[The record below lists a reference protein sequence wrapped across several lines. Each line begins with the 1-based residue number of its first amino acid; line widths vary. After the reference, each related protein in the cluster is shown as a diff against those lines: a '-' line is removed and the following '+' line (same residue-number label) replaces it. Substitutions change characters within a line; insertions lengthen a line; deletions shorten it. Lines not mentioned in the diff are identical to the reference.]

1 MSNNQIYK
9 KRKIPIIK
17 PSSFT
22 YKDSNYLK
30 INKKVKQKRNNSY
43 VKQNSKI
50 NVNKKKKFDF
60 YLSFSKIYLN
70 LKYKTTENTLG
81 NFIITSLIKKKR
93 GSHNLNFKELNILN
107 DENEYFKRFYNIND
121 SYFRIPKYYEY
132 YKNYLLYFCK
142 PFIRGKGVNKILLKH
157 MEKAAEEF
165 YKNNFD
171 EEKKNENIEKN
182 NNKRIKIKTI
192 QPKIFSNNVIEEIE
206 NERLETNKISNIE
219 NEENKFLKRV
229 KSVDGL
235 IIKDNEDISSFFGI
249 SKITYQISSYDD
261 SILKNTKINN
271 LSFISLLSI
280 FDKIKEKKNIKNK
293 KNIDKKKEK
302 KFEHNNLNITTNNT
316 NNNSKKN
323 NKREIRNNISNL
335 NLKYFSDFLS
345 PKNKLKDSNNNILEK
360 LKESLHFKTKK
371 NISPNKLVLNALN
384 DFFSPYNIKNRKEN
398 KKYNLKN
405 SNSTKNLS
413 SLNSSNKQLTK
424 LTISTNFNPIF
435 HHIIKRPRRG
445 VIFKNNNNN
454 NNHQSTN
461 TSSIFIKSPMHIY
474 STQSRSIRS
483 NSNFIRRKN
492 RKTNSLGNS
501 KNGSQVSSSRKIISK
516 HYDEENINNKKGSFN
531 LSKKT
536 NEDSTRTGNSRNN
549 SHRKIPMMNSKVQS
563 SLDFLKYNKNKAK
576 NYNIK
581 NNKIVNKTPINIKNN
596 K

>member
-1 MSNNQIYK
+1 M
-9 KRKIPIIK
+9 
-17 PSSFT
+17 
-22 YKDSNYLK
+22 
-30 INKKVKQKRNNSY
+30 
-43 VKQNSKI
+43 
-50 NVNKKKKFDF
+50 
-60 YLSFSKIYLN
+60 N

-165 YKNNFD
+165 YKLNF
-171 EEKKNENIEKN
+171 EEENKNKSDKEKN
-182 NNKRIKIKTI
+182 QIINFH
-192 QPKIFSNNVIEEIE
+192 PKIFSKNVIQEIE
-206 NERLETNKISNIE
+206 NERLETKNVNYE
-219 NEENKFLKRV
+219 NEKNKFFKKV

-271 LSFISLLSI
+271 LSFTSLLSI

-371 NISPNKLVLNALN
+371 NLSPNKLVLNAFNEFL
-384 DFFSPYNIKNRKEN
+384 SPFNINIKE
-398 KKYNLKN
+398 KYQLKN

>member
-1 MSNNQIYK
+1 
-9 KRKIPIIK
+9 
-17 PSSFT
+17 
-22 YKDSNYLK
+22 
-30 INKKVKQKRNNSY
+30 
-43 VKQNSKI
+43 
-50 NVNKKKKFDF
+50 
-60 YLSFSKIYLN
+60 
-70 LKYKTTENTLG
+70 
-81 NFIITSLIKKKR
+81 
-93 GSHNLNFKELNILN
+93 
-107 DENEYFKRFYNIND
+107 
-121 SYFRIPKYYEY
+121 
-132 YKNYLLYFCK
+132 
-142 PFIRGKGVNKILLKH
+142 

-171 EEKKNENIEKN
+171 EEKKNENNIKN
-182 NNKRIKIKTI
+182 SNNRIKIRTI

-261 SILKNTKINN
+261 SLLKSTKINN
-271 LSFISLLSI
+271 LSFTSLLSL
-280 FDKIKEKKNIKNK
+280 FDKIKEKNNIKTK
-293 KNIDKKKEK
+293 KNTDKKKEK
-302 KFEHNNLNITTNNT
+302 KFEYNNSSITTNNT

-549 SHRKIPMMNSKVQS
+549 SHRKINLINLSKVQS
-563 SLDFLKYNKNKAK
+563 SLDFIKQSRNKYKGNNNNKN
-576 NYNIK
+576 
-581 NNKIVNKTPINIKNN
+581 IVSKTPINIKNN
-596 K
+596 KSKV